1 MAGLMSPGYLESRLA
16 WVGLAVAV
24 VILAGLIYA
33 PHKAKKSAV
42 LAGRLGVLV
51 NAGPPPHVIADAPAA
66 RRALVGG
73 LGLVISEFRLIGSG
87 RAFLLTA
94 AIVAA
99 ITAAAPDFRHTG
111 SAAALLLLLFALSA
125 HAGRTEARGLI
136 AMAKLTAFAPMARR
150 SAFIVAGASWST
162 LLSLPAAPQGVMDVL
177 PLAAGTGAGAA
188 LVAIILATLTGSSF
202 AARLVLLVLWY
213 GYVSL

>member
-1 MAGLMSPGYLESRLA
+1 
-16 WVGLAVAV
+16 
-24 VILAGLIYA
+24 
-33 PHKAKKSAV
+33 
-42 LAGRLGVLV
+42 
-51 NAGPPPHVIADAPAA
+51 
-66 RRALVGG
+66 
-73 LGLVISEFRLIGSG
+73 
-87 RAFLLTA
+87 
-94 AIVAA
+94 
-99 ITAAAPDFRHTG
+99 
-111 SAAALLLLLFALSA
+111 
-125 HAGRTEARGLI
+125 
-136 AMAKLTAFAPMARR
+136 MARR